1 MATVHTSVEVTEEIT
16 EITVNNPD
24 DISVDITEEITQV
37 SVNTLALPAQ
47 ANDASAVAV
56 SPSGSIT
63 ATNVQDAIIQL
74 ADHTFRQAAT
84 PTGTNVEEG
93 DFWYET
99 DTETLHV
106 YREVSSGVFEWV
118 PILLGNSNSDSD
130 TLDGGSY

>member
-1 MATVHTSVEVTEEIT
+1 M
-16 EITVNNPD
+16 
-24 DISVDITEEITQV
+24 
-37 SVNTLALPAQ
+37 
-47 ANDASAVAV
+47 AV

-63 ATNVQDAIIQL
+63 ATNVQDALIQL
-74 ADHTFRQAAT
+74 ADHTFRQAAA
-84 PTGTNVEEG
+84 PSGTNVEQG

-118 PILLGNSNSDSD
+118 PILLSTSDSD

>member
-1 MATVHTSVEVTEEIT
+1 MATIHTSVEVTEEVT
-16 EITVNNPD
+16 SITVTNTD

-37 SVNTLALPAQ
+37 SVNNLALPAQ
-47 ANDASAVAV
+47 INDASGVSV

-63 ATNVQDAIIQL
+63 ATNVQDALIQL
-74 ADHTFRQAAT
+74 ADHTFRQAVA
-84 PTGTNVEEG
+84 PSGTNVEQG

-118 PILLGNSNSDSD
+118 PLLFSTSDSD

>member
-1 MATVHTSVEVTEEIT
+1 MSEITSVEVTEQVT
-16 EITVNNPD
+16 SITVSNPESL
-24 DISVDITEEITQV
+24 SVDITEDVTQV
-37 SVNTLALPAQ
+37 SVNNLALPAQ
-47 ANDASAVAV
+47 INDASGVSV

-63 ATNVQDAIIQL
+63 ATNVQDALIQL
-74 ADHTFRQAAT
+74 ADHTFRQAVA
-84 PTGTNVEEG
+84 PSGTNVEQG

-118 PILLGNSNSDSD
+118 PILFSTSDSD

>member
-1 MATVHTSVEVTEEIT
+1 MGEITSVDVTEQVT
-16 EITVNNPD
+16 ALTVSDPASL
-24 DISVDITEEITQV
+24 SVDITEEITQV

-47 ANDASAVAV
+47 VNDAAGVAV

-63 ATNVQDAIIQL
+63 ATNVQDALIQL
-74 ADHTFRQAAT
+74 ADHTFRQAAA
-84 PTGTNVEEG
+84 PSGTNVEQG

-118 PILLGNSNSDSD
+118 PILLSTSDSD

>member
-1 MATVHTSVEVTEEIT
+1 MATVHTSVEVTEQVT
-16 EITVNNPD
+16 ELTVTNPD
-24 DISVDITEEITQV
+24 DISVDITEEVTQV
-37 SVNTLALPAQ
+37 SVNNLALPEQ
-47 ANDASAVAV
+47 FNDAAGVAV

-63 ATNVQDAIIQL
+63 ATNVQDALIQL
-74 ADHTFRQAAT
+74 ADHTFRQAAA
-84 PTGTNVEEG
+84 PSGTNVEQG

-118 PILLGNSNSDSD
+118 PILLSTSDSD

>member
-1 MATVHTSVEVTEEIT
+1 MSEITSVEVTEQVT
-16 EITVNNPD
+16 SITVSNPESL
-24 DISVDITEEITQV
+24 SVDITEDVTQV
-37 SVNTLALPAQ
+37 SVNNLALPAQ
-47 ANDASAVAV
+47 INDASGVSV

-63 ATNVQDAIIQL
+63 ATNVQDALIQL
-74 ADHTFRQAAT
+74 ADHTFRQAVA
-84 PTGTNVEEG
+84 PSGTNVEQG

-118 PILLGNSNSDSD
+118 PLLLSTSDSD

>member
-1 MATVHTSVEVTEEIT
+1 MATVITSVDVTEEVT
-16 EITVNNPD
+16 SITVTNPD
-24 DISVDITEEITQV
+24 DISVDITEDVTQV
-37 SVNTLALPAQ
+37 SVNNLALPAQ
-47 ANDASAVAV
+47 ANDAAGVSV

-63 ATNVQDAIIQL
+63 ATNVQDALIQL
-74 ADHTFRQAAT
+74 ADHTFRQAAA
-84 PTGTNVEEG
+84 PSGTNEEQG

-118 PILLGNSNSDSD
+118 PILLSTSDSD

>member
-1 MATVHTSVEVTEEIT
+1 MGDITSVDVTKQVT
-16 EITVNNPD
+16 ALTVSDPASL
-24 DISVDITEEITQV
+24 SVDITEEVTQV
-37 SVNTLALPAQ
+37 SVNNLALPAQ
-47 ANDASAVAV
+47 VNDASGVAV

-63 ATNVQDAIIQL
+63 ATNVQDALIQL
-74 ADHTFRQAAT
+74 ADHTFRQAAA
-84 PTGTNVEEG
+84 PSGTNVEQG

-118 PILLGNSNSDSD
+118 PILLSTSDSD

>member
-1 MATVHTSVEVTEEIT
+1 MSEITSIEVTEQVT
-16 EITVNNPD
+16 SITVSNPESL
-24 DISVDITEEITQV
+24 SVDITEDVTQV
-37 SVNTLALPAQ
+37 SVNNLALPAQ
-47 ANDASAVAV
+47 INDASGVSV

-63 ATNVQDAIIQL
+63 ATNVQDALIQL
-74 ADHTFRQAAT
+74 ADHTFRQAVA
-84 PTGTNVEEG
+84 PSGTNVEQG

-118 PILLGNSNSDSD
+118 PLLFSTSDSD

>member
-1 MATVHTSVEVTEEIT
+1 MGDITSVDVTEQVT
-16 EITVNNPD
+16 ALTVSDPASL
-24 DISVDITEEITQV
+24 SVDITEEVTQV
-37 SVNTLALPAQ
+37 SVNNLALPAQ
-47 ANDASAVAV
+47 VNDASGVAV

-63 ATNVQDAIIQL
+63 ATNVQDALIQL
-74 ADHTFRQAAT
+74 ADHTFRQAAA
-84 PTGTNVEEG
+84 PSGTNVEQG

-118 PILLGNSNSDSD
+118 PILLSTSDSD

>member
-1 MATVHTSVEVTEEIT
+1 MATIITSVDVTEEVT
-16 EITVNNPD
+16 SITVTNPD
-24 DISVDITEEITQV
+24 DISVDITEDVTQV
-37 SVNTLALPAQ
+37 SVNNLALPAQ
-47 ANDASAVAV
+47 ANDASGVSV

-63 ATNVQDAIIQL
+63 ATNVQDALIQL
-74 ADHTFRQAAT
+74 ADHTFRQAAA
-84 PTGTNVEEG
+84 PSGTNVEQG

-118 PILLGNSNSDSD
+118 PILLSTSDSD

>member
-1 MATVHTSVEVTEEIT
+1 MSEITSVEVTEQVT
-16 EITVNNPD
+16 SITVSNPESL
-24 DISVDITEEITQV
+24 SVDITEDVTQV
-37 SVNTLALPAQ
+37 SVNNLALPAQ
-47 ANDASAVAV
+47 INDASGVAV

-63 ATNVQDAIIQL
+63 ATNVQDALIQL
-74 ADHTFRQAAT
+74 ADHTFRQAVA
-84 PTGTNVEEG
+84 PSGTNVEQG

-118 PILLGNSNSDSD
+118 PILFSTSDSD

>member
-1 MATVHTSVEVTEEIT
+1 MSEITSVEVTEQVT
-16 EITVNNPD
+16 SITVSNPESL
-24 DISVDITEEITQV
+24 SVDITEDVTQV
-37 SVNTLALPAQ
+37 SVNNLALPAQ
-47 ANDASAVAV
+47 INDASGVSV

-63 ATNVQDAIIQL
+63 ATNVQDALIQL
-74 ADHTFRQAAT
+74 ADHTFRQAVA
-84 PTGTNVEEG
+84 PSGTNVEQG

-118 PILLGNSNSDSD
+118 PLLFSTSDSD

>member
-47 ANDASAVAV
+47 ANDAAGVSV

-84 PTGTNVEEG
+84 PTGTNVEQG

-118 PILLGNSNSDSD
+118 PILLSTSDSD